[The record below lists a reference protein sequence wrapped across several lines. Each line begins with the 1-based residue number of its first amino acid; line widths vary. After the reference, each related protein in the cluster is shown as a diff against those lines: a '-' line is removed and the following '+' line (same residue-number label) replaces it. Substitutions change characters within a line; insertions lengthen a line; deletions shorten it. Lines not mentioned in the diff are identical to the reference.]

1 MLLAA
6 GVDMYDFKKV
16 NDTHGHG
23 VGDQLQIEFAAR
35 MRSSL
40 RESDTLTRLGG
51 DEFLVL
57 TPEIDSASQG

>member
-23 VGDQLQIEFAAR
+23 VGDQLLIEFAAR
-35 MRSSL
+35 EAAFSPPRYRTMRP
-40 RESDTLTRLGG
+40 RRR
-51 DEFLVL
+51 
-57 TPEIDSASQG
+57 